1 MNELI
6 DIEVVTNQ
14 HAFKSGELGYL
25 IGLDID
31 SNPLLCD
38 KELAKDWELGY
49 LHAVTYAIDFISGC
63 N

>member
-31 SNPLLCD
+31 RNPLKYD
-38 KELAKDWELGY
+38 KGLARDWELGWI
-49 LHAVTYAIDFISGC
+49 HAKEHTL
-63 N
+63 NHK